1 MATKQ
6 FPHKNVFSAGE
17 VSERFEGR
25 SDVGKYYS
33 ALKRLINFLP
43 FTQGGVTRRPGTRFG
58 QNNFCDLQGRIIPFK
73 FTRDVDSN
81 FIVHLCDESLSITDD
96 EGVSVVTGAVLEL
109 QCEEIVGSGIFKDA
123 ADPGTNCA
131 PFSCFGSAQL
141 FFKAVS
147 GVPPYSWSI
156 TSNGNSLPVLVETG
170 VNNEDLE
177 VLAPVTIQVGPQ
189 VVTLFQVGKAT
200 CGHVG
205 FPASIAH
212 GGVVSTCGY
221 DCLNGFVF
229 CNSFT
234 GVQANIKTL
243 FGAHPVTGCSL
254 LPPDFLIFDIC
265 ANHLGHCNSSLLV
278 NCFPADPNAPP
289 YFTID
294 CACVSQLDLQ
304 VGTNEQAEITRC
316 GGVNDLRTPAQLAG
330 GCNPCSLE
338 FKDVLLTL
346 TDSVGTMITIPIENF
361 NNEP

>member
-96 EGVSVVTGAVLEL
+96 KGATVTTGTVLEL

-131 PFSCFGSAQL
+131 PFSCFGSAEL
-141 FFKAVS
+141 FFKAIN
-147 GVPPYSWSI
+147 GVAPYSWSI
-156 TSNGNSLPVLVETG
+156 TSNGNSLPVLVITG
-170 VNNEDLE
+170 VNNEDLQ
-177 VLAPVTIQVGPQ
+177 VLAPVTFLVDGNA
-189 VVTLFQVGKAT
+189 VTFFQVGSQN

-205 FPASIAH
+205 GVAHASTVA
-212 GGVVSTCGY
+212 TCGY

-234 GVQANIKTL
+234 AVQTNIRTL
-243 FGAHPVTGCSL
+243 FGQHPTV
-254 LPPDFLIFDIC
+254 C
-265 ANHLGHCNSSLLV
+265 ANPLPETCADHVGHCNSP
-278 NCFPADPNAPP
+278 PAFCGVSPP
-289 YFTID
+289 YFIVD
-294 CACVSQLDLQ
+294 CACVSQLNLAI
-304 VGTNEQAEITRC
+304 GTNFQIEITRC
-316 GGVNDLRTPAQLAG
+316 GGVNDKRTPAQLAG

-346 TDSVGTMITIPIENF
+346 TDAVGTMITIPIENF
-361 NNEP
+361 NSEP

>member
-81 FIVHLCDESLSITDD
+81 FIVHLCDETLSITDD
-96 EGVSVVTGAVLEL
+96 KGATVTTGTVLEL

-131 PFSCFGSAQL
+131 PFSCFGSAEL
-141 FFKAVS
+141 FFKAIN
-147 GVPPYSWSI
+147 GVAPYSWGI
-156 TSNGNSLPVLVETG
+156 TSNGNSLPVLVITG
-170 VNNEDLE
+170 VNNEDLQ
-177 VLAPVTIQVGPQ
+177 VLAPVTISVGG
-189 VVTLFQVGKAT
+189 VATLFQVGRQG
-200 CGHVG
+200 CGHAG
-205 FPASIAH
+205 FPPIFGHAGI
-212 GGVVSTCGY
+212 VSTCGY
-221 DCLNGFVF
+221 DCLNAFVF

-234 GVQANIKTL
+234 EVQANTNTL
-243 FGAHPVTGCSL
+243 FGANPITGCG
-254 LPPDFLIFDIC
+254 PPDNC
-265 ANHLGHCNSSLLV
+265 ANHLGHCNSS
-278 NCFPADPNAPP
+278 NFPAACFPADQNAPP

-294 CACVSQLDLQ
+294 CACVSLLDLQ
-304 VGTNEQAEITRC
+304 VGENEKIEITRC
-316 GGVNDLRTPAQLAG
+316 GGVNDKRTPAQLAG

-346 TDSVGTMITIPIENF
+346 TDAVGTMITIPIENF
-361 NNEP
+361 NSEP